1 MSTPSKADDKKA
13 VWMACRATKGC
24 EGKYA
29 ILVWRKPVKDGMVPL
44 GESFRYR
51 CTTCQQPFH
60 IRR

>member
-1 MSTPSKADDKKA
+1 MSENKTDKKEQ
-13 VWMACRATKGC
+13 VWMSCRATKDCTGQ
-24 EGKYA
+24 YA

-51 CTTCQQPFH
+51 CTTCQQAFH